1 MHKLQNYMILSFL
14 NSHSKMKF
22 FEEHIKDIA
31 TLNKKNT
38 KNDRLVIFSY
48 NGQIETYWI
57 IADMAIFHHN
67 TSCQIAS

>member
-1 MHKLQNYMILSFL
+1 MHNLQNYMILSFL
-14 NSHSKMKF
+14 NSHSKLKF

-48 NGQIETYWI
+48 NGQIETY
-57 IADMAIFHHN
+57 
-67 TSCQIAS
+67 TG

>member
-1 MHKLQNYMILSFL
+1 MHKLQSYITFSRQSYMILSFL
-14 NSHSKMKF
+14 NSHSKLKF

-48 NGQIETYWI
+48 NGQIETYI
-57 IADMAIFHHN
+57 G
-67 TSCQIAS
+67 